1 MDSVTNGNAKYCA
14 SGCQA
19 IADTG
24 TSLIIG
30 PSREVAALN
39 KVNIKNFRSKILLHF

>member
-1 MDSVTNGNAKYCA
+1 MGKTVMCKG
-14 SGCQA
+14 GCQA

-30 PSREVAALN
+30 PDI
-39 KVNIKNFRSKILLHF
+39 NIEAIYKIIVVYMDEC